1 MAWRLSV
8 FPLLSALI
16 LFHFKVDKVVNGF
29 FMQGMPLFYGVWG
42 TVNALFVI
50 LTTVV
55 WYQCYAKKN
64 GISLDSI
71 DLKISAAHLGK
82 TVATALTV
90 TGLALTLLFV
100 VKFFFNT
107 DFRILYWAV
116 RPFNARRLLESL
128 KLLPLFMVAYV
139 TASVFINC
147 LNFNTS
153 FGKTEKKN
161 IVVLSLLNILS
172 PFILAALGYGYFL
185 ATGVNSFYGT
195 NNQISDWMVPPLLLL
210 FITPFITR
218 AIYRKTKN
226 PYLGGII
233 NAVIVT
239 IMTCV
244 NAQIVFPT

>member
-1 MAWRLSV
+1 MGVVGFFMFLACMALLLVQYEPFSGASAGENAVMRQAGDQKEGKLWLGGCLLANTV

-147 LNFNTS
+147 LN
-153 FGKTEKKN
+153 
-161 IVVLSLLNILS
+161 
-172 PFILAALGYGYFL
+172 
-185 ATGVNSFYGT
+185 
-195 NNQISDWMVPPLLLL
+195 SDWMVPPLLLL